1 VFFTAPVYFSSLK
14 FQQIS
19 DGAAREI
26 PMAWQVYGHV
36 PPAQRVLLFAKL
48 MGLAAMVRRCWNR
61 RGSDEGMTEDF
72 KKVNQI
78 YGLNMCLN
86 MWKTINIDDYR

>member
-1 VFFTAPVYFSSLK
+1 MFFYGSRIVLILK

-72 KKVNQI
+72 KKVN
-78 YGLNMCLN
+78 
-86 MWKTINIDDYR
+86 